1 MNHFASEPI
10 IYIWVYIT
18 RLNPCWWGW
27 IPVGRA
33 YHTPVLLAFPWKQTC
48 LRPTQET
55 RDADRMLRS
64 SIKPASGQSFL
75 FAEKVAYRYVESR
88 SVIYRSDIDQFD
100 IRPHTKSRSN
110 VVLQLGKRRRRW
122 PNCKTTLFRSLAF
135 AGHLWET
142 PHDNVVILKWRCLC
156 PAHDH
161 LHFSCSHIPIGDTWY
176 LTLATDN
183 TFFVQVFCFCQ
194 TGSPG
199 NQ

>member
-18 RLNPCWWGW
+18 W
-27 IPVGRA
+27 IPVGGVEFLLVGLIILLFYWLFHENRHVYA
-33 YHTPVLLAFPWKQTC
+33 RLKKLETLTRCCAAASNQHPVKVFC
-48 LRPTQET
+48 LPRRLHIDTSNPEV
-55 RDADRMLRS
+55 
-64 SIKPASGQSFL
+64 L
-75 FAEKVAYRYVESR
+75 FIVP
-88 SVIYRSDIDQFD
+88 DIDQLD
-100 IRPHTKSRSN
+100 IRPHTRPRSN
-110 VVLQLGKRRRRW
+110 IGLQLGKRRRRW
-122 PNCKTTLFRSLAF
+122 PNCKTTLFRSLVF

-194 TGSPG
+194 TGSPR